1 MRPSGLVALAVRRA
15 PLSHAILVTPKV
27 PGVQMV
33 LEDLKVQL
41 IQGIQVV
48 LADPVALADPVVQEV
63 QRFRKDER

>member
-1 MRPSGLVALAVRRA
+1 
-15 PLSHAILVTPKV
+15 
-27 PGVQMV
+27 MV

-63 QRFRKDER
+63 QRFQKDER